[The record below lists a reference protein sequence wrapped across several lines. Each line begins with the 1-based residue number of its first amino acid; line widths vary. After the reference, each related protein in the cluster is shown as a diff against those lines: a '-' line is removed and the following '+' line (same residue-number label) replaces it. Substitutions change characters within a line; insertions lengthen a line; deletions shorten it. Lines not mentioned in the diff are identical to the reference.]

1 MKINQQKWEKGN
13 GEMIGFAI
21 SMIALCSIFLIIVST
36 LQLSVGLNAM
46 PDLLLSGS
54 NCAEASLN
62 LVSAARDQVKY
73 PDNMS
78 AMVVHCNPK
87 VEA

>member
-1 MKINQQKWEKGN
+1 
-13 GEMIGFAI
+13 
-21 SMIALCSIFLIIVST
+21 
-36 LQLSVGLNAM
+36 M